1 MGEGRYPAGKGSTR
15 ARRRGG
21 RTGITR
27 GFGIYVK
34 DKREKENMNIK
45 KRQRGEERERNRNQK
60 KKEKRKLILGHSVGV
75 EGPFYLVILSFLP
88 EKTAQRRHSGQSTAR
103 GWSL

>member
-1 MGEGRYPAGKGSTR
+1 MCEGRYPAGKGSTR
-15 ARRRGG
+15 ARRRGE

-45 KRQRGEERERNRNQK
+45 EGQRGEERERSRNQGK
-60 KKEKRKLILGHSVGV
+60 KKKKGS
-75 EGPFYLVILSFLP
+75 
-88 EKTAQRRHSGQSTAR
+88 
-103 GWSL
+103 